1 MFPFSNMNSQ
11 TMSKFEENVAK
22 VLSFSEKYSIEAIQD
37 LIYEMGFS
45 RREVLFSHIFP
56 SALAQ
61 PRSQYPQKYF
71 GILSKEVARKELDKS
86 KL

>member
-1 MFPFSNMNSQ
+1 
-11 TMSKFEENVAK
+11 MSEFVEGCGK

-37 LIYEMGFS
+37 LIFEMGFS

-56 SALAQ
+56 SAPAQ

-71 GILSKEVARKELDKS
+71 GTLSKDITPKELV
-86 KL
+86 